1 MVRKF
6 KGPRRGYL
14 PAERYP
20 SRLINDDKDDFLG
33 EFVEDIKEDSS
44 GNVYLTIN
52 CQNLTVNSQKN
63 VWAYSPLVTEPP
75 SLGITFWDIVE
86 GFFGAIGLL
95 FWLVFSGLI
104 LWFLWVWL

>member
-6 KGPRRGYL
+6 KDPRRGYL

-20 SRLINDDKDDFLG
+20 SCLINDDKDDFLG
-33 EFVEDIKEDSS
+33 ELVEDVKEDRL
-44 GNVYLTIN
+44 GNVYVTIN
-52 CQNLTVNSQKN
+52 GQNLTVNSQKN
-63 VWAYSPLVTEPP
+63 IWACSPLVTEPQP
-75 SLGITFWDIVE
+75 LGITFWDIVE

-95 FWLVFSGLI
+95 LWLFISGLI

>member
-1 MVRKF
+1 MARKF
-6 KGPRRGYL
+6 KDPRRGYQ
-14 PAERYP
+14 PAKRYP
-20 SRLINDDKDDFLG
+20 SRLINDDNDDFLG

-95 FWLVFSGLI
+95 LWLVFSGLI